1 MASGIEFGTR
11 YGERVRVPSNP
22 GCDVSPVYS
31 ARFDDHGRL
40 VLEQVGEK
48 NVFEEIQS
56 HRDEVD
62 LQRILQRYNAGETD
76 ILNQVQGFFG
86 DVSGMPTTFPEFFN
100 LMKRSREFFD
110 GLPPA
115 VRQNFGN
122 SFETFV
128 TATQRPDFASMLH
141 SDYQAINP
149 QTIKK
154 EGVDSSEPQ
163 HAE

>member
-1 MASGIEFGTR
+1 MSSSIEFGTR

-22 GCDVSPVYS
+22 GCDVSPLYS

-48 NVFEEIQS
+48 NIFEEIQS

-86 DVSGMPTTFPEFFN
+86 DVSGMPTTYPEFFN

-110 GLPPA
+110 GLPA
-115 VRQNFGN
+115 EVRQNFGN
-122 SFETFV
+122 NFETFI
-128 TATQRPDFASMLH
+128 TASQSPDFLSR
-141 SDYQAINP
+141 IVP
-149 QTIKK
+149 VPK
-154 EGVDSSEPQ
+154 EGDLKDESQHSE
-163 HAE
+163 